1 MKYFVL
7 LIVMMTHLQT
17 GWAQNAWYHI
27 LSSNSRQMLI
37 DIDLPEAT
45 QNTVETPLG
54 KSITLTMP
62 GATPLLFAGCPD
74 LPKFSLPI
82 LIPNQSQSLLTVESA
97 TYTDQHVMQVAPS
110 KGQISRA
117 QSPSSIAYTYG
128 PAYTE
133 NQFFPSQV
141 AALNT
146 PYVLR
151 DFRGQTLRIQPL
163 QYNPITKLLRQYT
176 HLRIR
181 IDFTGTDSINV
192 LSSTQY
198 PDHVVEEFDGIY
210 ANHFINYKT
219 LNTRYSPKAEVGS
232 MLIVSPAKYL
242 NEITPFRDWK
252 EQKGIPTFLV
262 NLDTLSG
269 GVTENTISNLAAW
282 YYQNK
287 EIAYMVFVG
296 DAKDIP
302 AKMSGVAGPS
312 DIGYAY
318 VTGND
323 HYPEF
328 IVGRFSGDTM
338 LDIRTQ
344 VLRSLNYEKTPNTS
358 SAWMRTQIGIGS
370 EEGTG
375 DDNQYDWEHIH
386 DIVDS
391 NKNQYKYLT
400 NVELYDGINPQAGTD
415 QAGNPNITSL
425 IDGINN
431 GASLINYCGHGS
443 PMGLVT
449 TGFES
454 SHVPYLSN
462 VNKLPFLLTVGCR
475 PGSFHSGTCFAETM
489 QRAGSTAAPFG
500 SIACFMS
507 TIDQWWDEP
516 MQAQDEFNA
525 ILRGARPSNLK
536 SRLGAMCVDACMSM
550 ADQYDVASNPNG
562 PLGGSDM
569 TDTWV
574 FFGDPSLPI
583 YTSNEGALS
592 LSYDVHIQQN
602 RTSYEVHCPVDGA
615 TIGLYYQGKYLAAS
629 TAWGGTAYFTFP
641 ALTVLDTVYITA
653 TKQNYT
659 PAFGKATVVNWPTG
673 LQEPTS
679 SVTAQVYPNPV
690 TDWIQVRVNGTN
702 QLLHY
707 KISDLSGQVLAEK
720 NVNSKETSIDMRAY
734 AAGLYTLSLSTSQG
748 ILTRHIRKD

>member
-1 MKYFVL
+1 MKYTVL
-7 LIVMMTHLQT
+7 FMALMAQLQT
-17 GWAQNAWYHI
+17 GWAQNSLYHI
-27 LSSNSRQMLI
+27 VSSNSRQMLI
-37 DIDLPEAT
+37 DIDVPEAT
-45 QNTVETPLG
+45 ENQVQTPHG
-54 KSITLTMP
+54 QAITLSLP
-62 GATPLLFAGCPD
+62 GATPLLFEGYPD

-82 LIPNQSQSLLTVESA
+82 LIPNQTQSVLTIESSN
-97 TYTDQHVMQVAPS
+97 YTEQVSMEVAPS
-110 KGQISRA
+110 KGHISRA
-117 QSPSSIAYTYG
+117 QSPANIAYTYRQ
-128 PAYTE
+128 AYNE
-133 NQFFPSQV
+133 NRFFPSQI
-141 AALNT
+141 AELNT

-163 QYNPITKLLRQYT
+163 QYNPITHVLRKYT
-176 HLRIR
+176 HMRIR
-181 IDFTGTDSINV
+181 IDFSGKDSTNI
-192 LSSTQY
+192 LASSQY
-198 PDHVVEEFDGIY
+198 PDKVVEEFDGIY
-210 ANHFINYKT
+210 SNHFINFKT
-219 LNTRYSPKAEVGS
+219 LNTRYAPIPEVGS

-242 NEITPFRDWK
+242 NEIIPFRDWK

-269 GVTENTISNLAAW
+269 GVSENTISNLASW

-287 EIAYMVFVG
+287 EIAYMVLVG
-296 DAKDIP
+296 DATDIP
-302 AKMSGVAGPS
+302 AKTSGVAGPS

-328 IVGRFSGDTM
+328 IVGRFSGDTS

-344 VLRSLNYEKTPNTS
+344 VERSLNYEKTPNSS
-358 SAWMRTQIGIGS
+358 SAWMRSQIGIGS

-391 NKNQYKYLT
+391 NKNQYHYLT
-400 NVELYDGINPQAGTD
+400 NIELYDGINPQAGSD
-415 QAGNPNITSL
+415 QAGNPNITSV
-425 IDGINN
+425 IDAINN
-431 GASLINYCGHGS
+431 GVSLINYCGHGS
-443 PMGLVT
+443 PIGLVT

-454 SHVPYLSN
+454 SHVPYLTN
-462 VNKLPFLLTVGCR
+462 VNKLPFMLTVGCR
-475 PGSFHSGTCFAETM
+475 PGSFHSGTCFAETL
-489 QRAGSTAAPFG
+489 QRAGFTAAPFG
-500 SIACFMS
+500 TIACFMS

-536 SRLGAMCVDACMSM
+536 SRLGAMCLDACMSM

-574 FFGDPSLPI
+574 FFGDPSIPI
-583 YTSNEGALS
+583 YTKNEGALS
-592 LSYDVHIQQN
+592 LAYDVHIQQN

-615 TIGLYYQGKYLAAS
+615 TVGLYYQGKYLAAS
-629 TAWGGTAYFTFP
+629 TAWGGMAYFNFP

-659 PAFGKATVVNWPTG
+659 PAFGKATVVNWPTEI
-673 LQEPTS
+673 QESASNFPIL
-679 SVTAQVYPNPV
+679 VYPNPV
-690 TDWIQVRVNGTN
+690 TDWLTLRLSDAN

-707 KISDLSGQVLAEK
+707 QITDLSGKVLIEKNINGIESLIDIHVLA
-720 NVNSKETSIDMRAY
+720 S
-734 AAGLYTLSLSTSQG
+734 GLYTLQVSTTKG
-748 ILTRHIRKD
+748 IFTRNIRKD